1 MYSTARQRAASR
13 PSGEVDVSYTLV
25 IALLLAPQLGCV
37 AQHEGA
43 PDGVED
49 GSTRPVEVESK
60 LVNLR
65 VVTLNLGDGVTME
78 LVRIPP
84 GDFMMGSPSSE
95 AKRSPCEGPQHRVR
109 IHRAF
114 CMGKYE
120 VTQGQWQKVM
130 GTSLMQEPS
139 ECVRSAVLRKF
150 RGDDRPMAVVTW
162 AECKAFC
169 RRLSSMTGHRIR
181 LPSEA
186 EWEYACRAGTTTPF
200 CYGNSL
206 TSEQANFDGT
216 MPYGGEYRATTTPVG
231 SFQPN
236 GFGLYDMHGNVAEW
250 CEDIWHN
257 SYVGAP
263 TDGSPWRGGW
273 LSSLFPFRVT
283 RGGHWQCRAY
293 ECRSAS
299 RAREKKG
306 ILIETVG
313 FRIVMEEKTEGK

>member
-1 MYSTARQRAASR
+1 VEVTQNMPKVLATVLLMCCIGLSQQEDRVPDRGGNVTTTQASDALANHG
-13 PSGEVDVSYTLV
+13 PAELVLDLGGEVT
-25 IALLLAPQLGCV
+25 IQ
-37 AQHEGA
+37 
-43 PDGVED
+43 
-49 GSTRPVEVESK
+49 
-60 LVNLR
+60 
-65 VVTLNLGDGVTME
+65 

-84 GDFMMGSPSSE
+84 GEFMMGSPDSE
-95 AKRSPCEGPQHRVR
+95 AKRSPCEGPKHRVR
-109 IHRAF
+109 IRHAF
-114 CMGKYE
+114 YMGKYE

-130 GTSLMQEPS
+130 GKSLMQEPS
-139 ECVRSAVLRKF
+139 ECVRSAVLQEF
-150 RGDDRPMAVVTW
+150 RGDDRPMAVVSW
-162 AECKAFC
+162 AESKAFC
-169 RRLSSMTGHRIR
+169 QRVSSMTGHRIR

-200 CYGNSL
+200 HYGGSL
-206 TSEQANFDGT
+206 TSEQANFDGIL
-216 MPYGGEYRATTTPVG
+216 PYGEGKYRATTTPVG